1 MKADASTVR
10 PSAERV
16 LYVRGLSKSYR
27 RKGAGWQRS
36 DVVSAAS
43 EVEFEIFSGQTLALV
58 GSSGSGKSTVAR
70 CVTRLEKP
78 DSGQIWLEGAD
89 IAQFDSRQLRPL
101 RPRLQMVFQDPTTS
115 LNPRFS
121 AAEVIE
127 EPLVIQGQSDKS
139 ARRARAKELMQEVGL
154 SPQWADRSAMDFSGG
169 QRQRLAIA
177 RALALKPKLLVL
189 DEALSGLD
197 LSTEAQIANLLLD
210 LQASHSLAY
219 LLISHDLALV
229 ARLADTIAVMSNGKI
244 VEQGPTSQVLA
255 NASHAE
261 TRALCAFTRAAQ
273 ASLTALG
280 VTL

>member
-1 MKADASTVR
+1 MEADASTMK
-10 PSAERV
+10 PAAERV
-16 LYVRGLSKSYR
+16 LYVSGLSKTYR

-36 DVVSAAS
+36 EVVIAAS

-177 RALALKPKLLVL
+177 RAIALKPKLLVL

-210 LQASHSLAY
+210 LQSSHSLAY

-229 ARLADTIAVMSNGKI
+229 ARLADTIAVMAKGEI
-244 VEQGPTSQVLA
+244 VEQGLTSQVIS
-255 NASHAE
+255 NASHPE
-261 TRALCAFTRAAQ
+261 TRALCASTRAAQ
-273 ASLTALG
+273 ASLSALG
-280 VTL
+280 VTP